1 MKMSAILKKEFLVF
15 FRNAGLVIFILYAFT
30 MDIYIAG
37 GGIKVTPKNVSIGY
51 VNEADNLIVNKI
63 ISSFHSPEFKKP
75 EMFLNE
81 KALKDAIYNKKIM
94 VGIVFDKNFVNNLLS
109 GKTAKLQVLIDSTAA
124 AQAEVTLIYLQNILM
139 KFNKNVKVPAKI
151 DIIKLFNPNSNTKW
165 FMSLSEL
172 MSVITMLGLV
182 LIAVVFVR
190 EKENGTWDIMLLMP
204 VKSSLIIFSKILSQ
218 VLILMAG
225 ITISVGLVVFG
236 AFDAPING
244 NLLDFYL
251 ISFLYAFAIG
261 GIALVIAAVSKNVLE
276 VGHLTIVIML
286 PLIFLSGAWTPL
298 SSMHPFIQFL
308 SYFSPLRYYIQA
320 TQDIFFRG
328 SAFLDLIPYFGAELL
343 MSLVLFYIGYKKIG
357 RLF

>member
-15 FRNAGLVIFILYAFT
+15 FRNIGLVVFILYAFT

-37 GGIKVTPKNVSIGY
+37 KGIKVTPKNVSIGY
-51 VNEADNLIVNKI
+51 VNEADNLMVNKI

-75 EMFLNE
+75 KMFLSE
-81 KALKDAIYNKKIM
+81 KALKEAIYNKKIM
-94 VGIVFDKNFVNNLLS
+94 VGIVFDKQFVNNLIS
-109 GKTAKLQVLIDSTAA
+109 KKEAKLQVLIDSTAA

-139 KFNKNVKVPAKI
+139 KFENNLKLPAKI

-165 FMSLSEL
+165 FMSLSEM
-172 MSVITMLGLV
+172 MSVTTMLGLV

-204 VKSSLIIFSKILSQ
+204 VKGSLIIFSKILSQ

-225 ITISVGLVVFG
+225 ITIAVGIVIFG
-236 AFDAPING
+236 AFNTPING
-244 NLLDFYL
+244 NLFYFYL

-261 GIALVIAAVSKNVLE
+261 GIALVVAAISKTVLE
-276 VGHLTIVIML
+276 VGHLTIIIML
-286 PLIFLSGAWTPL
+286 PLIFLSGAWTPIN
-298 SSMHPFIQFL
+298 SMGPFIQYL
-308 SYFSPLRYYIQA
+308 SYLSPLRYYIQA

-328 SAFLDLIPYFGAELL
+328 SGFMDLFPYFTAEFL
-343 MSLVLFYIGYKKIG
+343 MAIILFYIGYKKIG

>member
-15 FRNAGLVIFILYAFT
+15 FRNIGLVVFILYAFT
-30 MDIYIAG
+30 LDIYIAG

-51 VNEADNLIVNKI
+51 VNEADNLIVNRI

-75 EMFLNE
+75 QMFLNE
-81 KALKDAIYNKKIM
+81 KELKNAIYNKKIM
-94 VGIVFDKNFVNNLLS
+94 VGIVFDKEFVKNLLS
-109 GKTAKLQVLIDSTAA
+109 KKEAKLQVLIDSTAA
-124 AQAEVTLIYLQNILM
+124 AQAEITLIYIQNILM
-139 KFNKNVKVPAKI
+139 KLQGRIKLPANI

-172 MSVITMLGLV
+172 MSVVTMLGLI

-204 VKSSLIIFSKILSQ
+204 VKGSLIIFSKILSQ

-244 NLLDFYL
+244 NLFDFYL
-251 ISFLYAFAIG
+251 ISFLFSFAIG
-261 GIALVIAAVSKNVLE
+261 GIALVVAAVSRTILE

-286 PLIFLSGAWTPL
+286 PLIFLSGAWTPIN
-298 SSMHPFIQFL
+298 SMHPAIQFL

-328 SAFLDLIPYFGAELL
+328 SGFMDLLPYFTAEFL
-343 MSLVLFYIGYKKIG
+343 MAIILFYVGYKKIG

>member
-15 FRNAGLVIFILYAFT
+15 FRNIGLVVFILYAFT
-30 MDIYIAG
+30 LDIYIAG
-37 GGIKVTPKNVSIGY
+37 KGIKVTPRNVPIGY

-63 ISSFHSPEFKKP
+63 ISSFHKPEFKKP
-75 EMFLNE
+75 KMFLSE

-94 VGIVFDKNFVNNLLS
+94 VGIVFDKLFVNNLIS
-109 GKTAKLQVLIDSTAA
+109 KKQAKLQVLIDSTAA

-139 KFNKNVKVPAKI
+139 KFDTNIKAPANI

-172 MSVITMLGLV
+172 MSNITMLGLV

-204 VKSSLIIFSKILSQ
+204 VRGSLIIFSKILSQ

-225 ITISVGLVVFG
+225 ITISIGLIVFG
-236 AFDAPING
+236 VFNTPING
-244 NLLDFYL
+244 NLFYFYL
-251 ISFLYAFAIG
+251 ISFLFAFAIG
-261 GIALVIAAVSKNVLE
+261 GIALVIASVSKTVLE

-298 SSMHPFIQFL
+298 NSMHPFIQYL
-308 SYFSPLRYYIQA
+308 SYLSPLRYYIEA

-328 SAFLDLIPYFGAELL
+328 SGFFDLLPYFGAELL
-343 MSLVLFYIGYKKIG
+343 MALVLFYIGYRKIG

>member
-1 MKMSAILKKEFLVF
+1 MLLQW
-15 FRNAGLVIFILYAFT
+15 
-30 MDIYIAG
+30 IYISQE

-75 EMFLNE
+75 KMFLNE

-94 VGIVFDKNFVNNLLS
+94 VGIVFDRNFVNNLLS
-109 GKTAKLQVLIDSTAA
+109 GKTAKLQVLIDSTSA

-139 KFNKNVKVPAKI
+139 KFNFPSALPAKI

-236 AFDAPING
+236 VFDAPING

-251 ISFLYAFAIG
+251 MSFLFSFAIG
-261 GIALVIAAVSKNVLE
+261 SIALVIAAVSKSVLE

-298 SSMHPFIQFL
+298 NAMHL
-308 SYFSPLRYYIQA
+308 LFS
-320 TQDIFFRG
+320 F
-328 SAFLDLIPYFGAELL
+328 
-343 MSLVLFYIGYKKIG
+343 
-357 RLF
+357 

>member
-15 FRNAGLVIFILYAFT
+15 FRNIGLVMFILYAFT
-30 MDIYIAG
+30 LDIYIAG
-37 GGIKVTPKNVSIGY
+37 KGIKVTPRHVSIGY

-63 ISSFHSPEFKKP
+63 ISHFHSPQFKKP
-75 EMFLNE
+75 KLFLSE
-81 KALKDAIYNKKIM
+81 KALKNAIYNRKIM
-94 VGIVFDKNFVNNLLS
+94 VGIVFSKEFVKNLIS
-109 GKTAKLQVLIDSTAA
+109 GKVAKLQVLIDSTAA

-139 KFNKNVKVPAKI
+139 NFEHKIKIPANI

-172 MSVITMLGLV
+172 MSNITMLGLI

-204 VKSSLIIFSKILSQ
+204 VKGSIIIFSKILSQ
-218 VLILMAG
+218 VLILMVG
-225 ITISVGLVVFG
+225 ITISVGLIIFG
-236 AFDAPING
+236 IFNTPING
-244 NLLDFYL
+244 SLFDFYL
-251 ISFLYAFAIG
+251 ISFLFSFAIG
-261 GIALVIAAVSKNVLE
+261 GIALVIAAISKTILE
-276 VGHLTIVIML
+276 VAHLTIVIML

-298 SSMHPFIQFL
+298 SSMSPFIQFL

-328 SAFLDLIPYFGAELL
+328 SGFVDLLPYFGAEFL
-343 MSLVLFYIGYKKIG
+343 MAVILFYIGYRKIG

>member
-30 MDIYIAG
+30 LDIYIAG
-37 GGIKVTPKNVSIGY
+37 KGIKVTPRNVSIGY

-63 ISSFHSPEFKKP
+63 ISSFHKPQFKQPK
-75 EMFLNE
+75 MFLNE
-81 KALKDAIYNKKIM
+81 KALKNAIYNRKII
-94 VGIVFDKNFVNNLLS
+94 VGIVFDKQFVNNLIS
-109 GKTAKLQVLIDSTAA
+109 KKQAKLQVLIDSTAA

-139 KFNKNVKVPAKI
+139 KFENNLNLPAKI
-151 DIIKLFNPNSNTKW
+151 NIIKLFNPNSNTKW

-172 MSVITMLGLV
+172 MSNITMLGLV

-204 VKSSLIIFSKILSQ
+204 VRGSLIIFSKILSQ

-225 ITISVGLVVFG
+225 ITISVGLIVFG
-236 AFDAPING
+236 VFNTPING

-251 ISFLYAFAIG
+251 ISFLFSFAIG
-261 GIALVIAAVSKNVLE
+261 GIALVIAAVSKTILE

-298 SSMHPFIQFL
+298 SAMNPFIQYL
-308 SYFSPLRYYIQA
+308 SYLSPLRYYIQA

-328 SAFLDLIPYFGAELL
+328 SGFFDLLPYFFAELF
-343 MSLVLFYIGYKKIG
+343 MAMVLFYIGYKKIG
-357 RLF
+357 KLF

>member
-1 MKMSAILKKEFLVF
+1 MKMSAIIKKEFLVF
-15 FRNAGLVIFILYAFT
+15 FRNIGLVIFILYAFT

-75 EMFLNE
+75 KLFLNE
-81 KALKDAIYNKKIM
+81 EELKRAIYNKEIM
-94 VGIVFDKNFVNNLLS
+94 VGIVFDKEFVKNLLS
-109 GKTAKLQVLIDSTAA
+109 KKEAKLQVLIDSTAA
-124 AQAEVTLIYLQNILM
+124 AQAEVTLIYIQNILM
-139 KFNKNVKVPAKI
+139 KFENGLKLPANI

-165 FMSLSEL
+165 FMSLSEM
-172 MSVITMLGLV
+172 MSIVTMLGLV

-204 VKSSLIIFSKILSQ
+204 VRGSLIIFSKILSQ

-225 ITISVGLVVFG
+225 ITISVGLIIFGVF
-236 AFDAPING
+236 DTPING

-261 GIALVIAAVSKNVLE
+261 GIALVIAAISKNILE

-286 PLIFLSGAWTPL
+286 PLIFLSGAWTPI
-298 SSMHPFIQFL
+298 SSMHPVIQFL
-308 SYFSPLRYYIQA
+308 SYFSPLRYYIEA

-328 SAFLDLIPYFGAELL
+328 SSFVDLIPYFGAELL
-343 MSLVLFYIGYKKIG
+343 MAIILFYIGYKKIG

>member
-1 MKMSAILKKEFLVF
+1 MKMNAIIKKEFLVF
-15 FRNAGLVIFILYAFT
+15 FRNVGLVVFILYAFT

-51 VNEADNLIVNKI
+51 VNEADNLVVNKI

-75 EMFLNE
+75 RMFLNE
-81 KALKDAIYNKKIM
+81 KELKEAIYNKKIM
-94 VGIVFDKNFVNNLLS
+94 VGIVFNKEFVKNLVS
-109 GKTAKLQVLIDSTAA
+109 KKEAKLQVLIDSTAA
-124 AQAEVTLIYLQNILM
+124 AQAEVTLIYIQNILM
-139 KFNKNVKVPAKI
+139 KFENNLKLPAKI

-172 MSVITMLGLV
+172 MSITTMLGLV

-204 VKSSLIIFSKILSQ
+204 VKGSLIIFSKILSQ

-225 ITISVGLVVFG
+225 ITIAVGIVIFQ
-236 AFDAPING
+236 AFNAPING

-261 GIALVIAAVSKNVLE
+261 GIALVIAAISKNVLE

-298 SSMHPFIQFL
+298 NSMHPFIQFL

-328 SAFLDLIPYFGAELL
+328 SSFSDLIPYFTAEFL
-343 MSLVLFYIGYKKIG
+343 MAIILFYIGYKKIG